1 MSSMQCIRLLAD
13 ALHVVCCAGHARI
26 NGEPYVLLDR
36 SLHEVI
42 KHIAKD
48 LTGKIRLSWPV
59 EAIEYS
65 EAGAVVYGPGG
76 ARVKCAYV
84 LVSARCCPMSLA
96 FRAMQSRSMDIC
108 ETKGRWISPKCMSL
122 CRRLQRRSQ
131 CSGRAAS
138 GSYLLF
144 PGGST

>member
-1 MSSMQCIRLLAD
+1 M
-13 ALHVVCCAGHARI
+13 HCAGHARI

-84 LVSARCCPMSLA
+84 LVS
-96 FRAMQSRSMDIC
+96 
-108 ETKGRWISPKCMSL
+108 TW
-122 CRRLQRRSQ
+122 
-131 CSGRAAS
+131 
-138 GSYLLF
+138 Y
-144 PGGST
+144 

>member
-1 MSSMQCIRLLAD
+1 
-13 ALHVVCCAGHARI
+13 
-26 NGEPYVLLDR
+26 VLLDR

-76 ARVKCAYV
+76 ARIKCAHV
-84 LVSARCCPMSLA
+84 VVSGARPSFVA
-96 FRAMQSRSMDIC
+96 SSM
-108 ETKGRWISPKCMSL
+108 T
-122 CRRLQRRSQ
+122 
-131 CSGRAAS
+131 
-138 GSYLLF
+138 
-144 PGGST
+144 

>member
-1 MSSMQCIRLLAD
+1 MSLSTDSGRCG
-13 ALHVVCCAGHARI
+13 CAGHARI

-76 ARVKCAYV
+76 ARIKCAHV
-84 LVSARCCPMSLA
+84 VVSGAWPSSSLLVAGSL
-96 FRAMQSRSMDIC
+96 I
-108 ETKGRWISPKCMSL
+108 
-122 CRRLQRRSQ
+122 
-131 CSGRAAS
+131 
-138 GSYLLF
+138 
-144 PGGST
+144 